1 MVLVVALIQALVA
14 VAVLVACSVV
24 SQSFHMVV
32 VSCQTVSV
40 RHTMVLQL
48 RMAAAVAVMMAYGQS
63 NYMVPTCQVVVSSS
77 HISQVVVA
85 VVRSIRS
92 SSHMVVVSSNSW
104 RVRPAEVVGVASVD
118 TLEAEHPQEK
128 GGVMAVE
135 EWGIW

>member
-14 VAVLVACSVV
+14 VAVMVACSVV

-48 RMAAAVAVMMAYGQS
+48 RMAAAVAVMVAYSQS
-63 NYMVPTCQVVVSSS
+63 SYMVSTCQVVVSSS
-77 HISQVVVA
+77 HMVA
-85 VVRSIRS
+85 VVRSIKS

-104 RVRPAEVVGVASVD
+104 RVQPAEVVGVASVD
-118 TLEAEHPQEK
+118 TQEAEHPQEK